1 MTERIIGSID
11 TYSMLKG
18 GERVTAALSGGAD
31 SVCLLLVLK
40 ELEEKYNIKVYAVHV
55 NHCIRGEESDR
66 DEQFCRDLCRKLG
79 VELTVRRIDVPA
91 YAADNKLSLE
101 EAARDIRFSVFAEV
115 ASGGKLATAHTAS
128 DSAETVIL
136 NLARGTGLKGICGIP
151 PVRDNIIRPLIDVT
165 RNDVENYL
173 LKRGQN
179 FITDSTNLSVD
190 YTRNRIRHKIIPEI
204 LQINSGFYKTFCA
217 ELKIFSEENK
227 FIEKFAET
235 AYNICNE
242 DGALCGLQKY
252 DPVIRKR
259 CIAKLLKSKKLAVS
273 SERINSIDEIL
284 ECGGKIN
291 IASCV
296 YAVCR
301 KNVLTIVKENKIGAS
316 QSVLLAEGDNT
327 IFKNKIVKAEI
338 KNDGGGIIDLEKVR
352 GDIILRGRN
361 YGDRIKLAGNG
372 FTSSVKK
379 LLNEKIR
386 ADIRPFIHF
395 LADSVGVIYIEGI
408 GTAERVKTD
417 CNTSKSLYLTIKD
430 VI

>member
-91 YAADNKLSLE
+91 YAADNKRSLE
-101 EAARDIRFSVFAEV
+101 EAARDIRYSVFAEV

-242 DGALCGLQKY
+242 DGA
-252 DPVIRKR
+252 
-259 CIAKLLKSKKLAVS
+259 LAVS

>member
-66 DEQFCRDLCRKLG
+66 DEHFCRDLCRKLG

-91 YAADNKLSLE
+91 YAADNKRSLE
-101 EAARDIRFSVFAEV
+101 EAARDIRYSVFAEV

-190 YTRNRIRHKIIPEI
+190 YTRNRIRPVSYTHLTLP
-204 LQINSGFYKTFCA
+204 T
-217 ELKIFSEENK
+217 
-227 FIEKFAET
+227 
-235 AYNICNE
+235 IC
-242 DGALCGLQKY
+242 
-252 DPVIRKR
+252 
-259 CIAKLLKSKKLAVS
+259 
-273 SERINSIDEIL
+273 
-284 ECGGKIN
+284 
-291 IASCV
+291 
-296 YAVCR
+296 
-301 KNVLTIVKENKIGAS
+301 
-316 QSVLLAEGDNT
+316 SV
-327 IFKNKIVKAEI
+327 
-338 KNDGGGIIDLEKVR
+338 
-352 GDIILRGRN
+352 
-361 YGDRIKLAGNG
+361 
-372 FTSSVKK
+372 
-379 LLNEKIR
+379 
-386 ADIRPFIHF
+386 
-395 LADSVGVIYIEGI
+395 
-408 GTAERVKTD
+408 
-417 CNTSKSLYLTIKD
+417 
-430 VI
+430 